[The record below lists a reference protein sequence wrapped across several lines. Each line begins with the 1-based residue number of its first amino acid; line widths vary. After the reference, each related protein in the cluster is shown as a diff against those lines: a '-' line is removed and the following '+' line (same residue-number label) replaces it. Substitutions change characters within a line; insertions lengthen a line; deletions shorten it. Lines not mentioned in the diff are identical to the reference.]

1 MAVLIQGFFAIF
13 AAAWKVL
20 VGNVPLRLGVSAK
33 RLPQGDPS
41 PPTPVRLVPL
51 NESVFKVPD
60 KPVTVTIFPE
70 DVATSASPLPV
81 RLLPL
86 NESVF
91 AVPTGPVMVTV
102 VVPEATI
109 PAPLNELF
117 PLNEETNVAGVVDE
131 MVPVSGAPPPSEIDT
146 LPETTVVALMPVTV
160 AVDPVLTVGVVGV
173 VKETISV
180 ALLNAV
186 LNAEANVAGV
196 VVLEMVP
203 VYGVPP

>member
-1 MAVLIQGFFAIF
+1 MAVLTQGFFARF
-13 AAAWKVL
+13 AAAWKVF
-20 VGNVPLRLGVSAK
+20 VGNVPLRLGVRAK
-33 RLPQGDPS
+33 RLPQDVPS

-51 NESVFKVPD
+51 NDSVFEVPD
-60 KPVTVTIFPE
+60 KPVTVTIFPD
-70 DVATSASPLPV
+70 DVATSASPLPA

-91 AVPTGPVMVTV
+91 DAPTGPVMVTV
-102 VVPEATI
+102 VVPDATI
-109 PAPLNELF
+109 PAPLNELLL
-117 PLNEETNVAGVVDE
+117 LNEETKVAGVVDE
-131 MVPVSGAPPPSEIDT
+131 IVPVSGAPPASEIDT

-160 AVDPVLTVGVVGV
+160 AVAPVLTVGVVGV

-186 LNAEANVAGV
+186 LNAEANVAGF

-203 VYGVPP
+203 VNGVPP